1 MQPPKSVITLA
12 VIGKEIPHIQK
23 KNATPPNELA
33 GPIIRPHN
41 MEPKEILWSD
51 IHKRFRPTCP
61 L

>member
-12 VIGKEIPHIQK
+12 VIGTEIPHIQK

-41 MEPKEILWSD
+41 MEPKEILWHS
-51 IHKRFRPTCP
+51 
-61 L
+61 